1 MSSGG
6 GALREAPQPA
16 CPWERPDSCRCSFL
30 RAGRDGKRPGF
41 YAPLTVGV
49 IGAGGERTFDANSGP
64 DGDATWKFVQQVDAS
79 VVGQS
84 APLPA
89 PGLSSYYEIVVSQGS
104 AALNRLPWYG
114 TPTAQFF
121 YYPGQGTVPPYVR
134 LHMARISEPVHDTW
148 LLATPTLTDM
158 VQRHLQG
165 LQPIRPSQTTPAID
179 SIVIGLGFLLALA
192 GLAGAVFIARDRL
205 LGVKSSRQ
213 PDAA

>member
-1 MSSGG
+1 MRRLNLL
-6 GALREAPQPA
+6 ALGSALIVA
-16 CPWERPDSCRCSFL
+16 AAASTALAAMAKGPD
-30 RAGRDGKRPGF
+30 F
-41 YAPLTVGV
+41 YAPMTVGI
-49 IGAGGERTFDANSGP
+49 IGATGERPFDASGGV
-64 DGDATWKFVQQVDAS
+64 DGDAVWRFVQQVDVS

-89 PGLSSYYEIVVSQGS
+89 PALSAYYEMVVSQGP
-104 AALNRLPWYG
+104 AAVNKLPWYG
-114 TPTAQFF
+114 TPTAQFY
-121 YYPGQGTVPPYVR
+121 YYPGQGKVPPYVR